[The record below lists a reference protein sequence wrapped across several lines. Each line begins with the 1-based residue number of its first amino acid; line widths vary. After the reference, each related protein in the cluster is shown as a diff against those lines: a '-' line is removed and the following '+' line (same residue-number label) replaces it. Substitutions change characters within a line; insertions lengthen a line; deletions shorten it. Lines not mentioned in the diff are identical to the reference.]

1 MTNIVIEQALF
12 LIGTVYHHKSTHGLF
27 SIAVFNYQRVTHKKK
42 DLSQVYIDMDRF
54 ISYTFG
60 GAE

>member
-1 MTNIVIEQALF
+1 M
-12 LIGTVYHHKSTHGLF
+12 
-27 SIAVFNYQRVTHKKK
+27 FNYQRVTHKKK
-42 DLSQVYIDMDRF
+42 DLSQVYIDMDNF

>member
-1 MTNIVIEQALF
+1 M
-12 LIGTVYHHKSTHGLF
+12 
-27 SIAVFNYQRVTHKKK
+27 FNYQRVTHKKK
-42 DLSQVYIDMDRF
+42 DLSQVYIYIDMDNF